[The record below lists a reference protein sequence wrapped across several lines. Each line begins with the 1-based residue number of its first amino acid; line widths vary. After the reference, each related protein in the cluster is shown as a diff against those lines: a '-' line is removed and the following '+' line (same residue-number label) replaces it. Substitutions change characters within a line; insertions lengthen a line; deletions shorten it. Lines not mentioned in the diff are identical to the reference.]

1 MTLQVA
7 ELMTP
12 VGPLTVAT
20 EAGVVVA
27 SGFGGGDDL
36 LDRLAARRR
45 APSETGLAA
54 APAAGE
60 LVSVAKSVPPSQ
72 LPGGIAAAVAAYFA
86 GDVDSLSS
94 VPVSQSGTPLQD
106 GVWQVLRLIPAGQT
120 WSYSQLA
127 AAIGRP
133 AAVRAV
139 GQACG
144 ANLVAPFV
152 PCHRAVRSD
161 GALGGYAYGVEV
173 KQWLLTHEGAVQPVG

>member
-12 VGPLTVAT
+12 VGPLAVAT
-20 EAGVVVA
+20 DVGSVLA
-27 SGFGGGDDL
+27 SGFGSSGAL

-45 APSETGLAA
+45 TQADVGLAA

-60 LVSVAKSVPPSQ
+60 LVPVAKSVLPSE

-86 GDVDSLSS
+86 GDLDAINS